1 MYLKAIA
8 VVIVLMSGIGVQAG
22 AAHGDNGSVVFGN
35 APFINVTLPDNV
47 GYNLTYLGLVYV
59 PGTILSQPSANYF
72 SMDNWSNSFSN
83 NGSMSYHSTFQI
95 RQTGMGMMDDHASQA
110 GNSLSVSIFI
120 NVTPVK
126 PGNLASQ
133 SPDGHNVTYFANYT
147 YYRITTWVSATSS
160 TTLSSGGKLVLV
172 ISFGGRED
180 GSEVTGTTFTGT
192 GMMGE
197 NEHAQQFKGYLLNN
211 NSKYPALF
219 WWNNT
224 YSLNGNNETF
234 ISPYSSVYDS
244 MFQDMSESG
253 QVNFEFNL
261 SGSSSV
267 IFQDPYLATA
277 GIGITTLPPSTITL
291 AAINFLLEHTELL
304 AGGAAIGSVLIA
316 IPYFAYR
323 RKKFI

>member
-8 VVIVLMSGIGVQAG
+8 LVIILMSGIGFQAG
-22 AAHGDNGSVVFGN
+22 AVHGDNGSVVFGN

-59 PGTILSQPSANYF
+59 PGPGFTQPAANYF
-72 SMDNWSNSFSN
+72 STDNWSNSFSS
-83 NGSMSYHSTFQI
+83 NGNMSYHSTFQI
-95 RQTGMGMMDDHASQA
+95 GQTGMGMMDDHYSQA

-126 PGNLASQ
+126 TGNSANQTPGNY
-133 SPDGHNVTYFANYT
+133 NVTDFANYT
-147 YYRITTWVSATSS
+147 YYRITTWISATSAA
-160 TTLSSGGKLVLV
+160 TPSSGGKLVLV
-172 ISFGGRED
+172 VSFGGRED
-180 GSEVTGTTFTGT
+180 GSQISGSKFMGI
-192 GMMGE
+192 GMMSE
-197 NEHAQQFKGYLLNN
+197 NERAQHFNGYLLNN
-211 NSKYPALF
+211 SRYPALF

-224 YSLNGNNETF
+224 YNLNGNNETF
-234 ISPYSSVYDS
+234 NQSYSNVYSD
-244 MFQDMSESG
+244 MFESG

-323 RKKFI
+323 RRKLI

>member
-8 VVIVLMSGIGVQAG
+8 LVIVLMSGIGVQAG

-35 APFINVTLPDNV
+35 APFINVTLPNNV
-47 GYNLTYLGLVYV
+47 GYNLTYIGLVYV
-59 PGTILSQPSANYF
+59 PGTILLQPSAPSANYF
-72 SMDNWSNSFSN
+72 SKDNWSNSFSD
-83 NGSMSYHSTFQI
+83 NGSMSYHSTFRI
-95 RQTGMGMMDDHASQA
+95 RQTGMGMMDDHSSQA

-133 SPDGHNVTYFANYT
+133 SPGGPNVTYFANYT
-147 YYRITTWVSATSS
+147 YYRITTWISATSA
-160 TTLSSGGKLVLV
+160 TTPSSGGKLVLV
-172 ISFGGRED
+172 VSFGGRED
-180 GSEVTGTTFTGT
+180 GSDMIGSEFMGT

-197 NEHAQQFKGYLLNN
+197 NEHAQQFNGYLLNN
-211 NSKYPALF
+211 SRYPALF

-224 YSLNGNNETF
+224 YSLNGNNETL
-234 ISPYSSVYDS
+234 ISSYGS
-244 MFQDMSESG
+244 MFQDMFESG

-323 RKKFI
+323 RKKLI

>member
-8 VVIVLMSGIGVQAG
+8 LVIVLMSGIGVQAG

-35 APFINVTLPDNV
+35 APFLNVTLPHNLS
-47 GYNLTYLGLVYV
+47 YNLTYLGLVYV
-59 PGTILSQPSANYF
+59 PGAPSSQPSANYF
-72 SMDNWSNSFSN
+72 SRDNWSNSFNN

-95 RQTGMGMMDDHASQA
+95 RPTG
-110 GNSLSVSIFI
+110 I
-120 NVTPVK
+120 
-126 PGNLASQ
+126 
-133 SPDGHNVTYFANYT
+133 
-147 YYRITTWVSATSS
+147 
-160 TTLSSGGKLVLV
+160 
-172 ISFGGRED
+172 
-180 GSEVTGTTFTGT
+180 

-197 NEHAQQFKGYLLNN
+197 NEHAQQFNGYLLNN
-211 NSKYPALF
+211 SIYPALF

-224 YSLNGNNETF
+224 YNLNGNNEAL
-234 ISPYSSVYDS
+234 ISSYGS
-244 MFQDMSESG
+244 MFPDMFESG

-261 SGSSSV
+261 SGSNSV

-291 AAINFLLEHTELL
+291 AAINFLLEHAELL

-323 RKKFI
+323 RKKLV